1 MQRLPVYYLLF
12 VRVGHAVNEI
22 DQTHAADIL

>member
-1 MQRLPVYYLLF
+1 MQRLCHLLF
-12 VRVGHAVNEI
+12 VCVGHPVNEI